1 MCVTPLLPHTGYNAL
16 ESRHSVEPTDHV
28 ALLDSDSNI
37 NYKSTQPTSDLFAQQ
52 NNLDKDSPK
61 LACNDY
67 TTDLHNPYAYATTL
81 ESHSN
86 LEKSFTYNYASEL
99 EHSEV
104 STNVEEIYLDP
115 GHSEADIY
123 ACFEKQK
130 VHIIINKDVRCAYG
144 NNVIMMSSVVPMVS
158 VCTYVIIHEYAYAF

>member
-1 MCVTPLLPHTGYNAL
+1 MCITPLLPHTGYDTL
-16 ESRHSVEPTDHV
+16 GSRHSVEPTDQV

-37 NYKSTQPTSDLFAQQ
+37 TYKSTQPTSDDLFAQQ

-67 TTDLHNPYAYATTL
+67 TTDLHNPYTYATTL

-86 LEKSFTYNYASEL
+86 LEKSFTYNCTSEL

-130 VHIIINKDVRCAYG
+130 VHIIKNKDVRCAYS
-144 NNVIMMSSVVPMVS
+144 NNVIMMSIVLFYG
-158 VCTYVIIHEYAYAF
+158 VCLYICNYP